1 MLPEEVLQQIKRIEI
16 NTRKLV
22 DSMFMGQYKTAFKG
36 QGMTFA
42 DFREYVPG
50 DDVRAISWP
59 LTARTGKTFIKKF
72 EEERELTILLCVDIS
87 GSTDFGSQKNFK
99 GEIITYLS
107 AVLAYAAIKNNDT
120 VGLLLFTDRVEHY
133 VPPRKGRNHVQRLL
147 RDLVYFKPRGSGT
160 NIGEVLRYVTGIL
173 KRKASVFIFSD
184 FMDDDFDQAMRVL
197 GRKHDIVAGVVT
209 DPLETALPKM
219 GLVEFIDPES
229 GEQVLVDTSS
239 NFFQR
244 DFKSEIQKRISKRDR
259 LLRVSQADRLDVSTD
274 TDWVKAL
281 LAYFRKK

>member
-1 MLPEEVLQQIKRIEI
+1 
-16 NTRKLV
+16 
-22 DSMFMGQYKTAFKG
+22 MGQYKTAFKG